1 MKRDEHPVWKGA
13 VDKKKRQQERG
24 VWHLVQAERLSLGQ
38 RATLGDV
45 IGRHDCD
52 LDTELAERAGELD
65 DPDFPARGSGQNR
78 VGGDLYEPQ
87 GPAHVS
93 AAPPMG
99 QPKPSVT
106 TRPSVTTCR
115 RPLRVRQP

>member
-1 MKRDEHPVWKGA
+1 MKRDEHPVWKGP
-13 VDKKKRQQERG
+13 VDEKKRQQERG

-78 VGGDLYEPQ
+78 VGGDLYEQQ
-87 GPAHVS
+87 GLDHETAEQTMS
-93 AAPPMG
+93 
-99 QPKPSVT
+99 
-106 TRPSVTTCR
+106 
-115 RPLRVRQP
+115 